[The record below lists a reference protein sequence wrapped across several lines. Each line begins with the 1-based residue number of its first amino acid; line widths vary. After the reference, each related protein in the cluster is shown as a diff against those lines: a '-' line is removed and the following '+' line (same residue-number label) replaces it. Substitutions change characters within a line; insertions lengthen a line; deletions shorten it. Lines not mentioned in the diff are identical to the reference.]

1 MIAAPPPVA
10 LTAAP
15 ARIELAGAAD
25 ETLLVSNPSRGAA
38 VVDVRPAGFAL
49 DLRGRPR
56 ILVRRDASVRVTI
69 EPRRLVLRPGQT
81 GSVTVASTIAPRARP
96 GDHVA
101 LVVLATR
108 ARGAAGVGVRM
119 QLGVV
124 VTVRVPGR
132 VVHRLEVRGV
142 HTRSRML
149 DVVLR
154 NRGNVTESVGP
165 SNVRVVL
172 RRAGRV
178 IGILRPRRR
187 ELLPGTAGIVEVRRP
202 RLRPGS
208 FRAIVELR
216 GTAAHVA
223 RRSFRLRVRAR

>member
-1 MIAAPPPVA
+1 VITAPPPVA

-49 DLRGRPR
+49 GLRGRPR
-56 ILVRRDASVRVTI
+56 VLVRRDASVRVTT
-69 EPRRLVLRPGQT
+69 EPRQLVLRPGET
-81 GSVTVASTIAPRARP
+81 RHVSISATVASRARP

-101 LVVLATR
+101 LVLLATR
-108 ARGAAGVGVRM
+108 TRGGLGVGVRM

-132 VVHRLEVRGV
+132 VVHRLEVRGLRARR
-142 HTRSRML
+142 HTL
-149 DVVLR
+149 DVLLR
-154 NRGNVTESVGP
+154 NGGNVTESVGP

-172 RRAGRV
+172 RRGGRV
-178 IGILRPRRR
+178 IGTLRPRRR

-202 RLRPGS
+202 RLRSGP
-208 FRAIVELR
+208 FRALVEVR
-216 GTAAHVA
+216 GVAAAPV
-223 RRSFRLRVRAR
+223 RRSFRLRARAR

>member
-1 MIAAPPPVA
+1 VA

-56 ILVRRDASVRVTI
+56 ILVPRDASVRVTI
-69 EPRRLVLRPGQT
+69 EPRRLVLRPGQA
-81 GSVTVASTIAPRARP
+81 GSVSVTSAVAPDARP

-101 LVVLATR
+101 LVLLATR
-108 ARGAAGVGVRM
+108 THGAAGVGVRM

-124 VTVRVPGR
+124 VTVRVPGP

-142 HTRSRML
+142 RARRRTL
-149 DVVLR
+149 DVLLR

-178 IGILRPRRR
+178 VGTLRPRRR
-187 ELLPGTAGIVEVRRP
+187 ELLPGTAGIVELRRP
-202 RLRPGS
+202 RLRPGV

-216 GTAAHVA
+216 RVAARPV
-223 RRSFRLRVRAR
+223 RRSFRLRARAR

>member
-1 MIAAPPPVA
+1 VIAAPPPVA

-49 DLRGRPR
+49 DLHGWPR
-56 ILVRRDASVRVTI
+56 ILVRRDASVHVTV
-69 EPRRLVLRPGQT
+69 EPHRLVLRPGQT
-81 GSVTVASTIAPRARP
+81 GSATVTSTIAPGARP

-101 LVVLATR
+101 LVVLATHT
-108 ARGAAGVGVRM
+108 RGTAGVGVRM

-132 VVHRLEVRGV
+132 VVHRLEVRGM
-142 HTRSRML
+142 HARPRTL
-149 DVVLR
+149 EIVLR
-154 NRGNVTESVGP
+154 NRGNVTEDVGP
-165 SNVRVVL
+165 SNMRVVL

-178 IGILRPRRR
+178 IGRLRPRRR

-202 RLRPGS
+202 RLGPGS

-216 GTAAHVA
+216 GAPAHPV